1 LPKDYPQEC
10 IKNAPSCCAY
20 YDILMKV
27 TGGVRAINLSVY
39 ANSGWNCHLVNIGN
53 SFAERTAVLIDEEDI
68 ENQSASASNAIA
80 WACTRASPAA
90 TIRPP
95 DLAGPPSHEV
105 MVPPAPVMIGI
116 SGITS

>member
-1 LPKDYPQEC
+1 MSQVV
-10 IKNAPSCCAY
+10 CAF

-27 TGGVRAINLSVY
+27 TGGVRAIDLSVY
-39 ANSGWNCHLVNIGN
+39 ANSGWNCHLANIYN
-53 SFAERTAVLIDEEDI
+53 SFAARAAVLIEEEEDI
-68 ENQSASASNAIA
+68 EDQSASASNAIA
-80 WACTRASPAA
+80 WPCTRASPAA